1 MEAVHL
7 VEAILVISFIIA
19 ILQITHTNSDYL
31 ENLSQKIEME
41 PIGDVKVHLVEVTQM
56 HFSLT

>member
-7 VEAILVISFIIA
+7 MEAILVISFIIA
-19 ILQITHTNSDYL
+19 ILQLTHTNSVYL

-41 PIGDVKVHLVEVTQM
+41 RFGNVNILLVEVSQM
-56 HFSLT
+56 HFS